1 VYLLELDFYLDFHLW
16 LGLIFMI
23 TVSPCD
29 RVVVLVVVISF
40 TLTSR
45 LRRYAGYHNYD
56 HPYLTTLLFHY
67 IQTKLVPRRGL
78 CYSVW
83 LASCVR
89 VLTGT
94 RL

>member
-1 VYLLELDFYLDFHLW
+1 MVILPDR
-16 LGLIFMI
+16 LGWVIRSL
-23 TVSPCD
+23 
-29 RVVVLVVVISF
+29 VVVVVVISF

-56 HPYLTTLLFHY
+56 YPYLTTLLFHY